1 MEFPLGDFSPIAP
14 LKYYK
19 YLSED
24 RRVRDDVGKFRIPI
38 DMALTLRKWGIGEGT
53 VYIRVWAKA

>member
-1 MEFPLGDFSPIAP
+1 VEFPLGDFSPIAP

-38 DMALTLRKWGIGEGT
+38 DMVLTFRK
-53 VYIRVWAKA
+53 

>member
-1 MEFPLGDFSPIAP
+1 MAVYLQGAGRAVRRILSGVPLGDFSPIVP

-24 RRVRDDVGKFRIPI
+24 RRVWGDVGKFRIPI
-38 DMALTLRKWGIGEGT
+38 DMALTLRK
-53 VYIRVWAKA
+53 

>member
-1 MEFPLGDFSPIAP
+1 VEFPLGDFSPIVP

-24 RRVRDDVGKFRIPI
+24 RRVRGDVGRFRIPI
-38 DMALTLRKWGIGEGT
+38 DMALTLRNWGIDEGT

>member
-1 MEFPLGDFSPIAP
+1 VEFPLGDFSPIVP

-24 RRVRDDVGKFRIPI
+24 RRVWGDVGKFRIPI
-38 DMALTLRKWGIGEGT
+38 DMALTLRK
-53 VYIRVWAKA
+53 